1 MIRAGHPPG
10 FTGSRTRSR
19 RKRPMRNSVR
29 VRSALVLACTVVPVV
44 AAGQSVRPLFGA
56 GIGRSIPNG
65 AYHSDGN
72 ANGEGFEPGWA
83 GTLLV
88 GVKLPRT
95 PVVIRVAANYSD
107 NGANEQLKADLTT
120 STGQPTDAKM
130 HLLGALVDVG
140 YEFGT
145 SFRRFFLFGGGG
157 PYRVRLSVSSGG
169 LSADTT
175 ETKFAWSVGGGLT
188 WDLTHT
194 DAGLFLEGRYRS
206 EEHTSELQ
214 SRLHLVRRLPLEK

>member
-1 MIRAGHPPG
+1 
-10 FTGSRTRSR
+10 
-19 RKRPMRNSVR
+19 MRNSVR

-120 STGQPTDAKM
+120 RTPGSSSRGAMSTLAPR
-130 HLLGALVDVG
+130 
-140 YEFGT
+140 
-145 SFRRFFLFGGGG
+145 S
-157 PYRVRLSVSSGG
+157 VRP
-169 LSADTT
+169 
-175 ETKFAWSVGGGLT
+175 
-188 WDLTHT
+188 
-194 DAGLFLEGRYRS
+194 R
-206 EEHTSELQ
+206 
-214 SRLHLVRRLPLEK
+214 